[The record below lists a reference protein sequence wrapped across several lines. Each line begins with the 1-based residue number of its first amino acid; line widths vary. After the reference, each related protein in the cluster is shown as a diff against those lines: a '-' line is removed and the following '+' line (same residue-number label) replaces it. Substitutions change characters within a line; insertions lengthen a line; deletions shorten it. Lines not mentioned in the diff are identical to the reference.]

1 MRGDKLLNFRALTG
15 KHIQGEINCIEGVYV
30 LDELV
35 HDLIKKHDEIVA
47 KSNGQIKAV
56 AFNFLYSVD
65 CRIIDICNAYID
77 NNREFENIFVA
88 NRMSTALF
96 SNTTNVLSYYSKGR
110 SNLKSYVNP
119 KYFVISKRG
128 INKAKLHPNEIYF
141 YNHLETLMAQ
151 KLTFD
156 KLLED
161 SIVKRMESLVKW
173 NNIIIEPRTTIEQK
187 EPKVRTFKRGT

>member
-1 MRGDKLLNFRALTG
+1 MRGDKLLNYRVLTG
-15 KHIQGEINCIEGVYV
+15 KHTQGEINCIEGVYV

-77 NNREFENIFVA
+77 NNKEFENIFVA

-96 SNTTNVLSYYSKGR
+96 SNTTNVLSYYSGGGVT
-110 SNLKSYVNP
+110 LKH
-119 KYFVISKRG
+119 I
-128 INKAKLHPNEIYF
+128 
-141 YNHLETLMAQ
+141 
-151 KLTFD
+151 
-156 KLLED
+156 
-161 SIVKRMESLVKW
+161 
-173 NNIIIEPRTTIEQK
+173 
-187 EPKVRTFKRGT
+187 